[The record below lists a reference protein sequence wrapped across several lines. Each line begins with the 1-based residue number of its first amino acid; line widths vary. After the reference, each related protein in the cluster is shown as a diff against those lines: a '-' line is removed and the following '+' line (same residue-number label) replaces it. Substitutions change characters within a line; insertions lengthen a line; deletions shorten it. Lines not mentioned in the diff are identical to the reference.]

1 MMKLVLRLVLAI
13 TAMCVATGSAHAQSG
28 CVFPPGDQVHP
39 SVSTVVS
46 KVDSRFTYS
55 YTLTVLPD
63 SPKPVSLFWVGAD
76 STDGTVTL
84 NTPAN
89 WIGLKNRLGYYAW
102 GSRAPRQ
109 GLPQGGTLAFGV
121 TSNGLPSIVPFVAR
135 NFVESPSFPEG
146 EAPDDCKGGTVLEN
160 SFKGSTVGPKAPPS
174 TDRIQPVNY
183 LISLLHDS
191 RRLGWIST
199 NGAHQDLLAKLV
211 ATKRKI
217 ESNDIPNA
225 RDQLQQ
231 FLDQVVQRSCQTPNC
246 NNRPLN
252 TDAYAVLYYNGQNLM
267 QRL

>member
-1 MMKLVLRLVLAI
+1 MAASNSNGVV
-13 TAMCVATGSAHAQSG
+13 TQS
-28 CVFPPGDQVHP
+28 
-39 SVSTVVS
+39 
-46 KVDSRFTYS
+46 
-55 YTLTVLPD
+55 
-63 SPKPVSLFWVGAD
+63 
-76 STDGTVTL
+76 
-84 NTPAN
+84 TPAN
-89 WIGLKNRLGYYAW
+89 W
-102 GSRAPRQ
+102 Q
-109 GLPQGGTLAFGV
+109 AFGQIADSEYYMWSLLD
-121 TSNGLPSIVPFVAR
+121 SNQSIPPGGSVNGFGIASADPPSIVGFLAW
-135 NFVESPSFPEG
+135 NFTPPMIFPRG
-146 EAPDDCKGGTVLEN
+146 EARACSGSSIIEN

-174 TDRIQPVNY
+174 TDRIQLVNY
-183 LISLLHDS
+183 LISLLHHS

-231 FLDQVVQRSCQTPNC
+231 FLDQAVQRSCQTQNC